1 MPDEKRKVPL
11 KSKRERFQSLAPK
24 RTEGAIKALRILGNC
39 FNPAGYE
46 WTEEESAQVMGA
58 VVDAL
63 ESLRDAV
70 TRQKAAGR
78 QAFQFRK

>member
-1 MPDEKRKVPL
+1 MVDKEKKAPL
-11 KSKRERFQSLAPK
+11 KSKRERFLSLAPK
-24 RTEGAIKALRILGNC
+24 RTEGAIKALRVLGNC

-58 VVDAL
+58 VIDAL

-70 TRQKAAGR
+70 TRQKAADK